1 MNSAGMEGDL
11 CAVLTITFQ
20 KVQCDKAM
28 QKQQDEMD
36 VR

>member
-1 MNSAGMEGDL
+1 MSSVAMEGDL
-11 CAVLTITFQ
+11 CAVLTITFE

-28 QKQQDEMD
+28 QQQQDEMD